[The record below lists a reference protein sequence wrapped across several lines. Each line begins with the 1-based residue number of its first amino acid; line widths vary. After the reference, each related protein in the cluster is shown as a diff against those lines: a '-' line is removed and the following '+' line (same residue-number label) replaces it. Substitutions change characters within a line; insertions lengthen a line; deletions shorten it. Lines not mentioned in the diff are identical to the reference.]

1 MHKKIHCTVIAQSV
15 ILHLGTIFCPLFV
28 GNHLSLSM
36 LQQIFNTMEKFSLKW
51 NDFQT
56 NVSKT
61 FSSLRQEEHLFDVT
75 LVSDDEE
82 HIAAHKL
89 VLTASSQFF
98 KNILKKA
105 SHASPMIFLSGFK
118 SSDLLLIMDYIY
130 QGEVQILQSDL
141 DGFLEVAQRLRIEG
155 LIGKGEEENTYS
167 HDDDRKDFMDSTY
180 GEQQDEEFTDMSVTS
195 NSKPVLA
202 AKKSISRAE
211 RTVSVV
217 CNSTNFDAK
226 AAVDD
231 LVEKTDDG
239 WRCKA
244 CGKTTKTLDIRRHA
258 EMHIEGLSFDCQHCD
273 KTFRSRQILADHKR
287 NNHRK
292 HNI

>member
-1 MHKKIHCTVIAQSV
+1 M
-15 ILHLGTIFCPLFV
+15 

-75 LVSDDEE
+75 LVSDDEQ

-180 GEQQDEEFTDMSVTS
+180 GEQQDEEFSDMSVTS

-258 EMHIEGLSFDCQHCD
+258 EMHIEGLSFDCQLCD